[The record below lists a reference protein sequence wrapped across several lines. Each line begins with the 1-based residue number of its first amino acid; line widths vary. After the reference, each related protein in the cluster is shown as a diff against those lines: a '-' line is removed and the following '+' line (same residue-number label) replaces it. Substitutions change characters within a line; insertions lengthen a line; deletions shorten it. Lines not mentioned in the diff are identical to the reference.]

1 MLAITSRSCSP
12 VAEERTGR
20 AAFLVGA
27 GIFASRIAGLVR
39 QRIFAHYLGASLAN
53 DAFQGAFRI
62 PNLLQNLFGEGVL
75 SASFI
80 PEYAG
85 TLARG
90 ENREADE
97 LAGAVF
103 GALSIVASV
112 IVLIGVAA
120 APQLVGILAGG
131 GSTFGALVRPFQG
144 ILPAAF
150 LKWLVV
156 TGASPREEALT
167 ITLVRILFPGAA
179 LLVFSAWCLGVL
191 NGHRKFLVSYMAP
204 LAWNAVMIAA
214 LLIFGPRRGP
224 FDLVVIVAWASVLG
238 SAGQFLV
245 QLPVVARVAP
255 TVRPNFHFGL
265 PSVRRVFRQFSAAFL
280 GRGVVQISAFVDL
293 ALAYHLPVGTVSSL
307 AYAQNLYLLPGSLFG
322 MSVSAAELPA
332 MSSAMGTESEI
343 AAQLRVRLNAGMER
357 IAFFIVPCV
366 VAFLVLGDIVTGAFL
381 QTGKFT
387 RGNTI
392 WVWEILIGST
402 VGLLASTLGRL
413 DSSTYY
419 ALRDTRTPLKFA
431 IVRIVLTTVLGVV
444 FAFWAPGWL
453 GLDPKLGAAG
463 LTASAGIA
471 GWVEFALLRRGLTR
485 RIGRTGLKARYVI
498 SLWIPAL
505 VAAAL
510 GSAFRVVI
518 PTSKPLLLAGF
529 SLTTFGMAYILLGSY
544 MRIPEAL
551 LITSKLRRRAG
562 V

>member
-1 MLAITSRSCSP
+1 MRGSKCLNSYL
-12 VAEERTGR
+12 VAEERTGH

-39 QRIFAHYLGASLAN
+39 QRVFAHYLGASLAN

-90 ENREADE
+90 EKKEADE

-103 GALSIVASV
+103 GALSIVASI
-112 IVLIGVAA
+112 IVLIGVLG
-120 APQLVGILAGG
+120 APQLVGVLAGG
-131 GSTFGALVRPFQG
+131 GSTFGALVRPLHG
-144 ILPAAF
+144 IIPAS
-150 LKWLVV
+150 LLRWLVV

-191 NGHRKFLVSYMAP
+191 NANRKFLASYMAP
-204 LAWNAVMIAA
+204 LAWNAVMISA

-224 FDLVVIVAWASVLG
+224 FDLVVVVAWASVLG
-238 SAGQFLV
+238 SAAQFLV
-245 QLPVVARVAP
+245 QLPIVMRVTPAI
-255 TVRPNFHFGL
+255 RPNFRFRL

-280 GRGVVQISAFVDL
+280 GRGVVQISAFIDL

-332 MSSAMGTESEI
+332 MSSALGTESEI
-343 AAQLRVRLNAGMER
+343 AAQLRDRLNAGMER
-357 IAFFIVPCV
+357 IAYFIVPCV
-366 VAFLVLGDIVTGAFL
+366 AAFLALGDIITGAFL
-381 QTGKFT
+381 QTGAFK
-387 RGNTI
+387 RSNTV

-431 IVRIVLTTVLGVV
+431 MIRIALTTVLGVV
-444 FAFWAPGWL
+444 FAFEVPKWL

-498 SLWIPAL
+498 NLWIPAL

-510 GSAFRVVI
+510 GSVFRLII
-518 PTSKPLLLAGF
+518 PTSRPLVLAAF
-529 SLTTFGMAYILLGSY
+529 SLTTFGLVYIMLGAY
-544 MRIPEAL
+544 MHIPEAL

>member
-1 MLAITSRSCSP
+1 M
-12 VAEERTGR
+12 AEERTGR
-20 AAFLVGA
+20 AAFLVGS
-27 GIFASRIAGLVR
+27 GIFASRLAGLVR

-85 TLARG
+85 SLARG
-90 ENREADE
+90 EKREAAE

-103 GALSIVASV
+103 SALALVASL
-112 IVLIGVAA
+112 IVVAGVVA

-131 GSTFGALVRPFQG
+131 GTTLNAVVRPFAG
-144 ILPAAF
+144 VLPASF
-150 LKWLVV
+150 MHWLSA
-156 TGASPREEALT
+156 TGATPAEEALT
-167 ITLVRILFPGAA
+167 TTLVRILFPGAG

-191 NGHRKFLVSYMAP
+191 NANRKFLVSYMAP

-214 LLIFGPRRGP
+214 LLVYGPRRSASG
-224 FDLVVIVAWASVLG
+224 LVIAVAWASVLG
-238 SAGQFLV
+238 SAAQFLV
-245 QLPVVARVAP
+245 QLPALRRVAP
-255 TVRPNFHFGL
+255 GIVPNLRFGL
-265 PSVRRVFRQFSAAFL
+265 PSVRRVFRQFSSAFL
-280 GRGVVQISAFVDL
+280 SRGVVQISAFVDL
-293 ALAYHLPVGTVSSL
+293 ALAYHLPIGTVSSL

-332 MSSAMGTESEI
+332 MSSALGTDDEI

-366 VAFLVLGDIVTGAFL
+366 IAFLALGDIVTGAFL
-381 QTGKFT
+381 QTGAFK
-387 RGNTI
+387 RGNTV

-413 DSSTYY
+413 DASTYY

-431 IVRIVLTTVLGVV
+431 LVRIALTTVLGVI
-444 FAFWAPGWL
+444 FAFQLPGWL

-471 GWVEFALLRRGLTR
+471 GWVEFILLRRGLTR
-485 RIGRTGLKARYVI
+485 RIGRTGLSVRYVAL
-498 SLWIPAL
+498 LW
-505 VAAAL
+505 VAGLGAAVL
-510 GSAFRVVI
+510 ATAGRFLI
-518 PTSKPLLLAGF
+518 PTSRPLSLAAL
-529 SLTTFGMAYILLGSY
+529 SLTAFGIAYLGFGTAL
-544 MRIPEAL
+544 RIPEARML
-551 LITSKLRRRAG
+551 TSKLRWRSG

>member
-1 MLAITSRSCSP
+1 M
-12 VAEERTGR
+12 AEERTGR
-20 AAFLVGA
+20 AAFLVGT

-90 ENREADE
+90 DRKGADE

-112 IVLIGVAA
+112 IVLIGVVA

-131 GSTFGALVRPFQG
+131 GSTFGALVKPLQG
-144 ILPAAF
+144 VLPAAF
-150 LKWLVV
+150 LKWLAV

-191 NGHRKFLVSYMAP
+191 NANRKFLVSYMAP

-214 LLIFGPRRGP
+214 LLFFGPRRSP
-224 FDLVVIVAWASVLG
+224 FDLVVVVAWASVLG
-238 SAGQFLV
+238 SAAQFLV
-245 QLPVVARVAP
+245 QLPIVARVAP
-255 TVRPNFHFGL
+255 TVRPNFRFGM

-332 MSSAMGTESEI
+332 MSSAMGTEFEI
-343 AAQLRVRLNAGMER
+343 AAQLRERLNAGMER

-366 VAFLVLGDIVTGAFL
+366 VAFLALGDIVTGAFL

-387 RGNTI
+387 RGNTV

-431 IVRIVLTTVLGVV
+431 IVRIALTTVLGVL
-444 FAFWAPGWL
+444 FAFWVPGWL

-505 VAAAL
+505 VAAVL
-510 GSAFRVVI
+510 GSLFRLVI
-518 PTSKPLLLAGF
+518 PTSRPLLLAGF
-529 SLTTFGMAYILLGSY
+529 SLVTFGVAYILLGSY

>member
-1 MLAITSRSCSP
+1 M
-12 VAEERTGR
+12 AEEQTGR
-20 AAFLVGA
+20 AAFLVGT
-27 GIFASRIAGLVR
+27 GIFASRLAGLVR
-39 QRIFAHYLGASLAN
+39 QRVFAHYLGASLAN

-90 ENREADE
+90 DRKAADE

-103 GALSIVASV
+103 GALSIVASI
-112 IVLIGVAA
+112 IVLAGVVA
-120 APQLVGILAGG
+120 APQLVGVLAGG
-131 GSTFGALVRPFQG
+131 GSTFGALVKPLQG
-144 ILPAAF
+144 ILPAEF

-191 NGHRKFLVSYMAP
+191 NGNRKFLVSYMAP

-214 LLIFGPRRGP
+214 LLAFGPRRGP
-224 FDLVVIVAWASVLG
+224 FDLVVIVAWASVIG
-238 SAGQFLV
+238 SAAQFLV
-245 QLPVVARVAP
+245 QIPIVARVAP
-255 TVRPNFHFGL
+255 TVRPNFRFGL

-293 ALAYHLPVGTVSSL
+293 ALAYHLPVGTVSSI

-332 MSSAMGTESEI
+332 MSSAMGTDSEI
-343 AAQLRVRLNAGMER
+343 AAQLRRRLNAGMER
-357 IAFFIVPCV
+357 IAYFIVPCV
-366 VAFLVLGDIVTGAFL
+366 VVFLALGDIVTGAFL
-381 QTGKFT
+381 QTGAFT
-387 RGNTI
+387 RANTV

-431 IVRIVLTTVLGVV
+431 LVRIALTTVLGAL
-444 FAFWAPGWL
+444 FAFQVPGWL

-510 GSAFRVVI
+510 GSIFRLLI
-518 PTSKPLLLAGF
+518 PTSRPLLLAAF
-529 SLTTFGMAYILLGSY
+529 SLTTFSVVYIVLGAY